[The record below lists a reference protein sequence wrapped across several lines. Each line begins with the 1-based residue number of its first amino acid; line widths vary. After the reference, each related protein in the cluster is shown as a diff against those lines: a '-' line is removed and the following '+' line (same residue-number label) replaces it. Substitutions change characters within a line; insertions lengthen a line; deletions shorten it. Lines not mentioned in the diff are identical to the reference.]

1 MLVDPYGRKVTNL
14 RVSLTQRCNLACIY
28 CHAEGER
35 APSREIPSE
44 QIAEILRIAGKLGI
58 RKVKF
63 TGGEPLLRTDVCEI
77 VASVPSGIES
87 SMTTNGI
94 LLADMAGDLKRAGLS
109 RVNVSLDTLNPTRYE
124 RIAGRNRLADVLAG
138 IDAAIEED
146 LTPVKLNM
154 VLLKGINEDEVDR
167 FLQFVRER
175 RHIILQ
181 LIELLEFNDCTLH
194 ADLGSVEQKLK
205 QHSER
210 ISTRRMQ
217 HRRKYCVNGA
227 EVEVVRPLHN
237 TEFCAFCNRLRVT
250 SDGKLKPCLL
260 RADNHL
266 DISEKKGADLEALFF
281 EAVQKRAPYF
291 H

>member
-1 MLVDPYGRKVTNL
+1 M
-14 RVSLTQRCNLACIY
+14 Y

-35 APSREIPSE
+35 AASHEISAE
-44 QIAEILRIAGKLGI
+44 QIAEILRIGGDLGI

-63 TGGEPLLRTDVCEI
+63 TGGEPLLRKEVCEI
-77 VASVPSGIES
+77 VGSVPSGIES

-94 LLADMAGDLKRAGLS
+94 LLEKLAEDLKEAGLS
-109 RVNVSLDTLNPTRYE
+109 RVNVSLDTLDAERYR
-124 RIAGRNRLADVLAG
+124 RITGRNRLPEVLAG
-138 IDAAIEED
+138 IEAAIHAG

-175 RHIILQ
+175 DHIILQ
-181 LIELLEFNDCTLH
+181 LIELLEFNECTLH
-194 ADLGSVEQKLK
+194 ADLGEVEQNLK
-205 QHSER
+205 QRSER

-217 HRRKYCVNGA
+217 HRKKYCVEGA
-227 EVEVVRPLHN
+227 EVEIVRPLHN

-266 DISEKKGADLEALFF
+266 DISQKRGKELEQVFF
-281 EAVQKRAPYF
+281 EAVRKRAPYF

>member
-1 MLVDPYGRKVTNL
+1 MLVDSYGRKVTNL
-14 RVSLTQRCNLACIY
+14 RVSLTQRCNLACVY
-28 CHAEGER
+28 CHAEGELS
-35 APSREIPSE
+35 PSREISAD
-44 QIAEILRIAGKLGI
+44 QIAEILHTAGRLGI
-58 RKVKF
+58 RRVKF
-63 TGGEPLLRTDVCEI
+63 TGGEPLLRSDVCEI

-94 LLADMAGDLKRAGLS
+94 LLEGLAGDLKRAGLS
-109 RVNVSLDTLNPTRYE
+109 RVNVSLDTLDPDRY
-124 RIAGRNRLADVLAG
+124 RQITGKDRLPDVLAG
-138 IDAAIEED
+138 IQAALHEN

-167 FLQFVRER
+167 FLQFIRER
-175 RHIILQ
+175 DHIILQ

-194 ADLGSVEQKLK
+194 ADLGSVEQDLRK
-205 QHSER
+205 HSER

-237 TEFCAFCNRLRVT
+237 TEFCAYCNRLRVT

-260 RADNHL
+260 RADNHV
-266 DISEKKGADLEALFF
+266 DISEKKGKELEEIFF
-281 EAVQKRAPYF
+281 EAVRKRSPYF
-291 H
+291 Q

>member
-14 RVSLTQRCNLACIY
+14 RVSLTQRCNLACLY
-28 CHAEGER
+28 CHAEGEK
-35 APSREIPSE
+35 APSREISSD
-44 QIAEILRIAGKLGI
+44 QIAEILRVAGKLGI

-63 TGGEPLLRTDVCEI
+63 TGGEPLLRADVCQI
-77 VASVPSGIES
+77 VSSVPPGIES

-94 LLADMAGDLKRAGLS
+94 LLADVAGDLKRAGLS
-109 RVNVSLDTLNPTRYE
+109 RVNISMDTLNPDRYL
-124 RIAGRNRLADVLAG
+124 RITGRDRLGEVLAG
-138 IDAAIEED
+138 IDAALEEG

-154 VLLKGINEDEVDR
+154 VLLKGINEDEVDE

-175 RHIILQ
+175 RQIILQ
-181 LIELLEFNDCTLH
+181 LIELLEFNDCVLH
-194 ADLGSVEQKLK
+194 ADLGSVEEGLK

-217 HRRKYCVNGA
+217 HRRKYCVEGA

-266 DISEKKGADLEALFF
+266 DISEKRGSDLEAVFF
-281 EAVQKRAPYF
+281 EAVRKRVPYF

>member
-14 RVSLTQRCNLACIY
+14 RVSLTQRCNLACMY
-28 CHAEGER
+28 CHAEGEK
-35 APSREIPSE
+35 APSREIPSD
-44 QIAEILRIAGKLGI
+44 QIAEILRIAGRLGV

-63 TGGEPLLRTDVCEI
+63 TGGEPLLRSDVCDI
-77 VASVPSGIES
+77 VASVPSALES

-94 LLADMAGDLKRAGLS
+94 LLADIAGDLKRAGLT
-109 RVNVSLDTLNPTRYE
+109 RVNVSLDTLDPARYV
-124 RIAGRNRLADVLAG
+124 RITGKDHLEDVLAG
-138 IDAAIEED
+138 IDASLEEG

-167 FLQFVRER
+167 FLHFVREHR
-175 RHIILQ
+175 NVILQ

-194 ADLGSVEQKLK
+194 ADLGSVEHELK

-217 HRRKYCVNGA
+217 HRRKYCVEGA

-266 DISEKKGADLEALFF
+266 DISQKTGADLEAAFS
-281 EAVQKRAPYF
+281 EAVRRRAPYF

>member
-1 MLVDPYGRKVTNL
+1 MLVDPFGRKVTNL
-14 RVSLTQRCNLACIY
+14 RVSLTPRCNLACMY

-35 APSREIPSE
+35 APSHEISAD
-44 QIAEILRIAGKLGI
+44 QIAEILRIACNLGI

-63 TGGEPLLRTDVCEI
+63 TGGEPLLRDDVCDI
-77 VASVPSGIES
+77 VASVPPGIES

-94 LLADMAGDLKRAGLS
+94 LLEDIARDLKRAGLS
-109 RVNVSLDTLNPTRYE
+109 RVNISLDTLDPNRYI
-124 RIAGRNRLADVLAG
+124 RITGRDRLNDVLTG
-138 IDAAIEED
+138 IDAALRAGLI
-146 LTPVKLNM
+146 PVKLNM

-167 FLQFVRER
+167 FLQFVRQR
-175 RHIILQ
+175 RQIILQ
-181 LIELLEFNDCTLH
+181 LIELLEFNDCMLH

-205 QHSER
+205 QRSEW
-210 ISTRRMQ
+210 ISTRKMQ
-217 HRRKYCVNGA
+217 HRRKYCIEGA

-260 RADNHL
+260 RTDNHL
-266 DISEKKGADLEALFF
+266 DISEKKGKDLEAVFY